1 MDPHSFSLLYPDS
14 HLIYVDPD
22 PRGKITTDKVQGSK
36 FFKAGSGS
44 ALRKIA
50 GSGSEKNVCKFTALT
65 K

>member
-1 MDPHSFSLLYPDS
+1 M
-14 HLIYVDPD
+14 DPD

-50 GSGSEKNVCKFTALT
+50 GSGSAKNVCKFTALT